1 MSITGKTDASW
12 GRHQGYVKV
21 ALNSTLQ
28 PQAWIDVSADVHG
41 AVIPSA
47 NPVEMGVFRNTKLPF
62 VVQLKSRDG
71 KPVRPGA
78 LSIKDIKAT
87 LTKQACVGDAK
98 GCAQISVKIATD
110 QPGGRVQGQLLV
122 ELPDYHRTLPID
134 MDGLYLPEGVQVHS
148 LNEAMEKNSK
158 SSAEPPPLDLK
169 SALQKSTQ
177 ANSAP
182 PPADPPGR
190 GPLLK
195 WQVSNEANIYGY
207 LVYRGNDEN
216 GPFLRVDKDI
226 VRIEGDAGNGQTH
239 SYAWRDTSATPGK
252 TYWYY
257 IGMLYRDGSKQQLSG
272 PQKVTAK

>member
-1 MSITGKTDASW
+1 D
-12 GRHQGYVKV
+12 
-21 ALNSTLQ
+21 
-28 PQAWIDVSADVHG
+28 
-41 AVIPSA
+41 VIPSQ
-47 NPVEMGVFRNTKLPF
+47 NPVEMGVFRNTNLPV

-71 KPVRPGA
+71 SAVKLGA
-78 LSIKDIKAT
+78 VSIKDIKAT

-98 GCAQISVKIATD
+98 GCAQISVKIAAD

-134 MDGLYLPEGVQVHS
+134 MGGLYLPEDVKVHS
-148 LNEAMEKNSK
+148 LNELQAAKASK
-158 SSAEPPPLDLK
+158 EPPPLDLK
-169 SALQKSTQ
+169 HALQQSTQ
-177 ANSAP
+177 SDTAL

-195 WQVSNEANIYGY
+195 WQVSNEANVYGY

-216 GPFLRVDKDI
+216 GSFLRVDKDI
-226 VRIEGDAGNGQTH
+226 VRVEGDAGNGQTH
-239 SYAWRDTSATPGK
+239 SYVWRDTGATPGK

-272 PQKVTAK
+272 PQKVVAK